1 MRGVSVSVFGR
12 TATGAGRAPPSGH
25 GEGGSETRPE
35 LPTAP
40 AAGGA
45 PVLHDNLHTFLS
57 INIVKI
63 VLGRCLLTVITN
75 SGGIAPQHLIYFIRI
90 VIVILK

>member
-1 MRGVSVSVFGR
+1 MRVVSVSVFRQDRKGV
-12 TATGAGRAPPSGH
+12 GRAPPSGH

-45 PVLHDNLHTFLS
+45 PVLHDNLHTYLS

-63 VLGRCLLTVITN
+63 VLGRCLFTVITN
-75 SGGIAPQHLIYFIRI
+75 SGGIAPQHFGAVSRI
-90 VIVILK
+90 TG